1 MEAASRTATPVADD
15 DRTGRYNF
23 IVSMEVDRV
32 NPIVPVTVAGC
43 PANRKGTQPKRLPST
58 LWTSRLPFAKGKSIV
73 CPRPVRKLVLEFSS
87 PVSLLY
93 KRRVARRGFRS
104 KRGRVGRPALRDR
117 PPPAAQCCSC
127 ERIQF
132 RRLRCGCRQRQ

>member
-87 PVSLLY
+87 PEDAGSSPVHEGSKPSLHR
-93 KRRVARRGFRS
+93 K
-104 KRGRVGRPALRDR
+104 
-117 PPPAAQCCSC
+117 
-127 ERIQF
+127 I
-132 RRLRCGCRQRQ
+132 RLRVKGS